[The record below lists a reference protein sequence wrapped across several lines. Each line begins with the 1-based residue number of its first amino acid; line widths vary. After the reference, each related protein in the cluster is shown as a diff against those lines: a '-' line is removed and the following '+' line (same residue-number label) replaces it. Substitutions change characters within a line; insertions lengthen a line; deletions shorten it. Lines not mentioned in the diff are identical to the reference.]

1 MLRLHNLAEQLSDL
15 RYLALRDVF
24 LFDQTQSSSISK
36 DWSVDLH
43 RQAMSTFTIN
53 EPPKPMDS
61 TGWCMDFG
69 LTSHNGWMTQISEAV
84 T

>member
-1 MLRLHNLAEQLSDL
+1 MVQLCYNFKTNTLKFHNLAEQLSDL
-15 RYLALRDVF
+15 RYSALRD
-24 LFDQTQSSSISK
+24 DQNQLSSTSK

-43 RQAMSTFTIN
+43 RQALPTFTIN

-69 LTSHNGWMTQISEAV
+69 LTSHNDWMA
-84 T
+84 